1 MQDSHGRCMFTGCGD
16 RLDIEQLTGMKGNIG
31 YLAHNVASSE
41 RGEREFRT
49 FPTCFL
55 MTRQMYSFCVINIT
69 G

>member
-41 RGEREFRT
+41 RVKENSVPFRLA
-49 FPTCFL
+49 F
-55 MTRQMYSFCVINIT
+55 
-69 G
+69 